1 MSTKYDRDYFIRKFE
16 AIPDELW
23 MTESY
28 TDGTRCCAYGH
39 CGRRSAKH
47 PCDDDPHTPES
58 RALSVLF
65 EAAGITFLRVA
76 PINDG
81 YCLEYQQHTPKARI
95 LAALRDLPDPTP

>member
-1 MSTKYDRDYFIRKFE
+1 
-16 AIPDELW
+16 
-23 MTESY
+23 
-28 TDGTRCCAYGH
+28 
-39 CGRRSAKH
+39 
-47 PCDDDPHTPES
+47 
-58 RALSVLF
+58 VLF